1 MSIKEYLMKDISP
14 AERIKNGDRNAFNDL
29 YKQHYF
35 SVRSYARL
43 LLDENEAE
51 DVVQDVFFN
60 LWLHRDTLDETLSL
74 RGYLLR
80 SVYNTA
86 LNILKRKG
94 LLENYSN
101 IYKQEIEEIGYQ
113 YYNPDTNDTLRNL
126 YNQDLR
132 IELNAAIE
140 SLPPRC
146 KEAFS
151 LSFLYDMSAKE
162 ISTKLGV
169 SKSTVENHIYNA
181 LKVLR
186 EKLKS
191 HKGTSLIIPILF
203 KFIEIIDK
211 TN

>member
-1 MSIKEYLMKDISP
+1 MKDISP
-14 AERIKNGDRNAFNDL
+14 AERIKNGDRNAFDDL

-60 LWLHRDTLDETLSL
+60 LWLHRNTLDETLSL

-101 IYKQEIEEIGYQ
+101 RYKQEIEEIGYQ
-113 YYNPDTNDTLRNL
+113 HYNPDTNDTLRNL
-126 YNQDLR
+126 CNQDLR
-132 IELNAAIE
+132 VELNAAIE

-146 KEAFS
+146 KEVFS

-162 ISTKLGV
+162 ISIKLGV
-169 SKSTVENHIYNA
+169 SQSTVENHIYNA
-181 LKVLR
+181 LKILR

-191 HKGTSLIIPILF
+191 YKGSLLIIPILF

-211 TN
+211 TH

>member
-1 MSIKEYLMKDISP
+1 MKDISP

-101 IYKQEIEEIGYQ
+101 I
-113 YYNPDTNDTLRNL
+113 
-126 YNQDLR
+126 
-132 IELNAAIE
+132 
-140 SLPPRC
+140 
-146 KEAFS
+146 
-151 LSFLYDMSAKE
+151 
-162 ISTKLGV
+162 
-169 SKSTVENHIYNA
+169 
-181 LKVLR
+181 
-186 EKLKS
+186 
-191 HKGTSLIIPILF
+191 
-203 KFIEIIDK
+203 
-211 TN
+211 

>member
-1 MSIKEYLMKDISP
+1 MKDISP
-14 AERIKNGDRNAFNDL
+14 TERIKNGDRNAFDDL

-43 LLDENEAE
+43 LLDESEAE

-60 LWLHRDTLDETLSL
+60 LWLHRDTLNETLSL

-80 SVYNTA
+80 STYNTA

-94 LLENYSN
+94 LLDNYSN

-146 KEAFS
+146 REAFS

-169 SKSTVENHIYNA
+169 SQSTVENHIYTA
-181 LKVLR
+181 LKILR
-186 EKLKS
+186 TKLKS
-191 HKGTSLIIPILF
+191 YKGGLLFIPVLF
-203 KFIEIIDK
+203 KIIEIIYK

>member
-1 MSIKEYLMKDISP
+1 MLLMIFINSIIFL
-14 AERIKNGDRNAFNDL
+14 
-29 YKQHYF
+29 
-35 SVRSYARL
+35 SVHTARL
-43 LLDENEAE
+43 LLDESEAE

-60 LWLHRDTLDETLSL
+60 LWLHRDTLNETLSL

-80 SVYNTA
+80 STYNTA

-94 LLENYSN
+94 LLDNYSN

-146 KEAFS
+146 REAFS

-169 SKSTVENHIYNA
+169 SQSTVENHIYNA
-181 LKVLR
+181 LKILR
-186 EKLKS
+186 TKLKS
-191 HKGTSLIIPILF
+191 YKGGLLFIPVLF
-203 KFIEIIDK
+203 KIIEIIYK

>member
-1 MSIKEYLMKDISP
+1 MKDISP

-101 IYKQEIEEIGYQ
+101 IYKQEIEEIGYK
-113 YYNPDTNDTLRNL
+113 YYNPDINDTLQNL

-191 HKGTSLIIPILF
+191 HKGSLLIIPILF

>member
-1 MSIKEYLMKDISP
+1 MKDISP
-14 AERIKNGDRNAFNDL
+14 TERIKNGDRNAFDDL

-43 LLDENEAE
+43 LLDESEAE

-60 LWLHRDTLDETLSL
+60 LWLHRDTLNETLSL

-80 SVYNTA
+80 STYNTA

-94 LLENYSN
+94 LLDNYSN

-146 KEAFS
+146 REAFS

-169 SKSTVENHIYNA
+169 SQSSVENHIYNA
-181 LKVLR
+181 LKILR
-186 EKLKS
+186 TKLKS
-191 HKGTSLIIPILF
+191 YKGGLLFIPVLF
-203 KFIEIIDK
+203 KIIEIIYK